1 MTKLEFSTSPT
12 QDQFGGQLLPP
23 RNGGLQKSCQLS
35 GTSRT
40 GRLPSLEKVSR
51 DPVEYDCYGLPNSG
65 KIGKEWPMYRL
76 NVELVL
82 SLPNKRSVCR

>member
-40 GRLPSLEKVSR
+40 GRLPSLEKVSW
-51 DPVEYDCYGLPNSG
+51 DPVEYDCYGYPKLEG
-65 KIGKEWPMYRL
+65 DC
-76 NVELVL
+76 
-82 SLPNKRSVCR
+82 KRKADAIDVKLFFFML